1 MLIIDTIIINMSS
14 SNTTH
19 GNMKVNEIKP
29 QIIHNRP
36 MVGPMV
42 GPTGQEIKLSG
53 TGCTMASSM
62 MTSEEPRVELLSH
75 YRYGGY
81 GYHHL
86 YPRYPYGYGYGYGY
100 PFNRRGCYPYGCGLG
115 PYSWFY

>member
-1 MLIIDTIIINMSS
+1 MSLTG
-14 SNTTH
+14 TTH
-19 GNMKVNEIKP
+19 GNMKTTEIKP
-29 QIIHNRP
+29 QILHNRP
-36 MVGPMV
+36 MAGPA
-42 GPTGQEIKLSG
+42 PEIKLSG

-86 YPRYPYGYGYGYGY
+86 YPRYPFGYGYGY
-100 PFNRRGCYPYGCGLG
+100 PFYRRGCYPYGCGSLG

>member
-1 MLIIDTIIINMSS
+1 MSLTG
-14 SNTTH
+14 TTH
-19 GNMKVNEIKP
+19 GNMHSAEIKP

-36 MVGPMV
+36 MA
-42 GPTGQEIKLSG
+42 QEIKLSG
-53 TGCTMASSM
+53 TGCTMASPV
-62 MTSEEPRVELLSH
+62 MTPADQRIELLGH

-86 YPRYPYGYGYGYGY
+86 YPHYGYGYGYGY
-100 PFNRRGCYPYGCGLG
+100 PFYRRGCGGYGFGLG